1 MEGYLKLLLKQLEKN
16 LQINEFAKRERAAIA
31 SGELGIVMES
41 DALRREIIGDLK
53 SLQSAMDPYIER
65 LQQDFE
71 HLSGPLKEQI
81 VTVSKQLQ
89 EIIHETMAIDRE
101 NEINLR
107 KLREG
112 LSDRIEEIGRGKK
125 ALNGYKNAP
134 RKAPKLFDG
143 AV

>member
-16 LQINEFAKRERAAIA
+16 LQINEFAKRERVAIA
-31 SGELGIVMES
+31 SGDLGIVMES
-41 DALRREIIGDLK
+41 DALRRELIGYLK
-53 SLQSAMDPYIER
+53 SLQSEMDPYIER
-65 LQQDFE
+65 LQKEFE
-71 HLSGPLKEQI
+71 HLPVPLKEQI
-81 VTVSKQLQ
+81 VTVSRQLQ
-89 EIIHETMAIDRE
+89 EIIRETMAIDRE

-112 LSDRIEEIGRGKK
+112 LSERIEEIGRGKK

>member
-16 LQINEFAKRERAAIA
+16 LQINEFAKRERAAIT
-31 SGELGIVMES
+31 SGDLGIVMES
-41 DALRREIIGDLK
+41 DALRREIIGHLK
-53 SLQSAMDPYIER
+53 SLQSEMDPSIAK

-71 HLSGPLKEQI
+71 HLSVPLKEQI
-81 VTVSKQLQ
+81 VTVSRQLE
-89 EIIHETMAIDRE
+89 EIIQETMAIDRE

-112 LSDRIEEIGRGKK
+112 LSERIEEIGKGKK

-134 RKAPKLFDG
+134 PKAPKLFNG